1 MDQVIVHCDGSCLGN
16 GGANARAG
24 WGLVVTK
31 GSDVIHCDGGK
42 VPGDQTSIRAEIYA
56 FTKALQYIKSSAHL
70 NIIIATDSYEVVM
83 AVTGKIKRSSNRD
96 MWALIEEESTKLL
109 CRGILIKHCNKK
121 ELAKDNIYYTANV
134 QADALAFEGANKLFN
149 LLED

>member
-1 MDQVIVHCDGSCLGN
+1 MEQVIVHCDGSCLGN

-24 WGLVVTK
+24 WGLVVTQ
-31 GSDVIHCDGGK
+31 GPDMSYCNGGK
-42 VPGDQTSIRAEIYA
+42 VPGEQTSIRAEIHA
-56 FTKALQYIKSSAHL
+56 FLQALLYIKESAFKDV
-70 NIIIATDSYEVVM
+70 IIATDSYEVVM

-96 MWALIEEESTKLL
+96 MWALVEEESKQLL
-109 CRGILIKHCNKK
+109 CRNILIKHCNKK
-121 ELAKDNIYYTANV
+121 ELAKDDIYYIANV